1 MKISNASKKVLASAL
16 SAAMVVA
23 FAPTVAFGAAD
34 SATADG
40 TKTVAVTFNANGGTV
55 TAGCAGFTTELL
67 KDADGKYFV
76 KVSGTNTA
84 TDASYGAST
93 GWFVDADGDGLYN
106 SKTEKKV
113 TEVSG
118 NNYVEVAADTTAV
131 ELKAIYAMPTVSFAD
146 NAFVAG
152 GVNYAPT
159 GGVVSDNDA
168 ASLTVKTGT
177 EGKAGH
183 TYVLTVKNPNGDAV
197 GSKTFGANTAAGE
210 AAVADLVNDQTVT
223 FTSNPLTGDTMAA
236 WKDKLVSGEYTVSL
250 TDNGK
255 EISIAKVSLAK
266 ITVKVGDST
275 NSKLFQ
281 LKDGKNS
288 TVKLE
293 DINAK
298 TTGYVAYLD
307 ADGYSMGD
315 GSAAITVTGD
325 ATFTATKVAQAV
337 STVAYTATAGD
348 HGTIGF
354 TLAAG
359 AAKYAVSISDKDGVI
374 YTGTYKTSGSHTVS
388 FDGTIGAAHTNAV
401 EKAGSYVVTVVATDS
416 DDNETTSKAKMDLTE
431 VKYAV
436 GEGVKFNDNSDAAS
450 GDKTNWTKAA
460 FQTAYT
466 SDVAPTPTAI
476 DTVTSAKDGYT
487 PATAW
492 QLNGKAYDA
501 KENKLKV
508 GESNTLTAVATA
520 KTLAAAPG
528 YTVEKSTAGTTTQYV
543 LTVTPAANTQV
554 KVEEGANTLA
564 TIATAKAF
572 IIDGTNDITLTAS
585 STALGVGN
593 KVVTLKTAN
602 GLVKIWNTATASGS
616 SKLELL
622 EGNTGAKW
630 SAAAGVKAAIES
642 GKAAYEALAAKYY
655 VSAEEITAVDL
666 AANKALYEAILA
678 EANAQI
684 ASYKD
689 GANVVAGTKV
699 WNMTAAN
706 YKDAVE
712 KLAGEEKKLAKE
724 LKDATEAAQA
734 IAYNKYALGTA
745 SLITTANTLLS
756 KVTENKAIKA
766 ADVTAAQ
773 KVTEQLKAAKTAEE
787 AKAAIEAYG
796 QLSNEA
802 KALVATADVAAAQ
815 QIVNDAETAQKLKDS
830 QDLAAA
836 RDLNGKKVTAK
847 AKVGKKAQ
855 GKSFTYKLAA
865 SESGET
871 AVYKKVSG
879 SKHVKISKSGK
890 VTFSKV
896 KVQKKAKT
904 YSAKVSVTYGTQ
916 TVTKT
921 VKLVVKKK

>member
-84 TDASYGAST
+84 TDASYGPST

-106 SKTEKKV
+106 SETEKMVTKV
-113 TEVSG
+113 NG
-118 NNYVEVAADTTAV
+118 NDYVEVAADTTAV
-131 ELKAIYAMPTVSFAD
+131 ELKAIYPMPTVSFAD
-146 NAFVAG
+146 GAFTAG
-152 GVNYAPT
+152 GVSYAPA
-159 GGVVSDNDA
+159 GGVVSDSDA
-168 ASLTVKTGT
+168 ASLAVKTGT
-177 EGKAGH
+177 AGKAGH
-183 TYVLTVKNPNGDAV
+183 TYVLTVKNPNGDTV
-197 GSKTFGANTAAGE
+197 GTKTFGANTAAGE
-210 AAVADLVNDQTVT
+210 VAVSELANDQTVT

-255 EISIAKVSLAK
+255 EISVAKVSLAK

-275 NSKLFQ
+275 DSKLFQ

-298 TTGYVAYLD
+298 TAGYVAYLD

-337 STVAYTATAGD
+337 SSVEYTATAGD

-359 AAKYAVSISDKDGVI
+359 ATKYAVSISDKDGVI
-374 YTGTYKTSGSHTVS
+374 YTGTYKASGAKTVF
-388 FDGTIGAAHTNAV
+388 FDGTIGEAHTSAV

-450 GDKTNWTKAA
+450 GDTTNWTKAA

-466 SDVAPTPTAI
+466 SDAAPAPTAI
-476 DTVTSAKDGYT
+476 DTVAAAKGGYT
-487 PATAW
+487 LAAAW

-520 KTLAAAPG
+520 KTLAAVPG

-543 LTVTPAANTQV
+543 LTVTPAANTSV
-554 KVEEGANTLA
+554 AVSDGTDLG
-564 TIATAKAF
+564 TITTAKAF
-572 IIDGTNDITLTAS
+572 IIDGTKDITLTAS
-585 STALGVGN
+585 STVPGVGN
-593 KVVTLKTAN
+593 KVITLKTAN
-602 GLVKIWNTATASGS
+602 GLVKAWNTATASGS

-655 VSAEEITAVDL
+655 VSSEEITAVDL

-734 IAYNKYALGTA
+734 TAYDKYALGTA
-745 SLITTANTLLS
+745 SLITTANTLLV
-756 KVTENKAIKA
+756 KATENKAVKA
-766 ADVTAAQ
+766 ADVKAATEATAA
-773 KVTEQLKAAKTAEE
+773 LKAAKTADE
-787 AKAAIEAYG
+787 AKAALEAYSK
-796 QLSNEA
+796 LSDDA
-802 KALVATADVAAAQ
+802 KKLVATADVAAAQ
-815 QIVNDAETAQKLKDS
+815 KIVSDAEMAQKLKDS

-847 AKVGKKAQ
+847 AKVGKKAT

-879 SKHVKISKSGK
+879 SKYIKVSKSGK
-890 VTFSKV
+890 VSFKAV

>member
-106 SKTEKKV
+106 SRTEKKV
-113 TEVSG
+113 AIVGSD
-118 NNYVEVAADTTAV
+118 NYVEVAADTTAV
-131 ELKAIYAMPTVSFAD
+131 ELKAIYTMPTVGFENS
-146 NAFVAG
+146 AF
-152 GVNYAPT
+152 T
-159 GGVVSDNDA
+159 GAATYTNGSISDNKA
-168 ASLTVKTGT
+168 ASFTVKTST
-177 EGKAGH
+177 KGKAGH
-183 TYVLTVKNPNGDAV
+183 TYVLTVKNPNGDTV
-197 GSKTFGANTAAGE
+197 GTKTFGANTAAGE
-210 AAVADLVNDQTVT
+210 AAVSELANDQTVF
-223 FTSNPLTGDTMAA
+223 FTANPVTGDTMAT
-236 WKDKLVSGEYTVSL
+236 WMDKLVSGEYTASL

-255 EISIAKVSLAK
+255 EISTAKVSLAK
-266 ITVKVGDST
+266 VTAKVGD
-275 NSKLFQ
+275 NSASQFVQ
-281 LKDGKNS
+281 LVDGKK
-288 TVKLE
+288 TVKL
-293 DINAK
+293 AK
-298 TTGYVAYLD
+298 LETPYVAYLD
-307 ADGYSMGD
+307 ADGYNAGTLVNA
-315 GSAAITVTGD
+315 GQPEEGTEVEVTGD

-337 STVAYTATAGD
+337 SAVEYTATAGD

-359 AAKYAVSISDKDGVI
+359 ATKYAVSISDKDGVI
-374 YTGTYKTSGSHTVS
+374 YTGTYKTSNAKTVF
-388 FDGTIGAAHTNAV
+388 FDGTIGEAHTNAV

-466 SDVAPTPTAI
+466 SDAAPAPTAI
-476 DTVTSAKDGYT
+476 DTVAAAKDGYT
-487 PATAW
+487 LAAAW

-543 LTVTPAANTQV
+543 LTVTPAANTSV
-554 KVEEGANTLA
+554 AVSDGTDLG
-564 TIATAKAF
+564 TITTAKAF
-572 IIDGTNDITLTAS
+572 IIDGTKDITLTAS
-585 STALGVGN
+585 STVPGVGN
-593 KVVTLKTAN
+593 KVITLKTAN
-602 GLVKIWNTATASGS
+602 GLVKAWNTATASGS

-655 VSAEEITAVDL
+655 VSSEEITAVDL
-666 AANKALYEAILA
+666 AAKKALYEAILA

-706 YKDAVE
+706 YKDAIE

-734 IAYNKYALGTA
+734 TAYKKYALGTA
-745 SLITTANTLLS
+745 SLITTANTLLV
-756 KVTENKAIKA
+756 KATENKAVKA
-766 ADVTAAQ
+766 ADVKAATEATAA
-773 KVTEQLKAAKTAEE
+773 LKAAKTADE
-787 AKAAIEAYG
+787 AKAALEAYSK
-796 QLSNEA
+796 LSDDA
-802 KALVATADVAAAQ
+802 KKLVATADVAAAQ
-815 QIVNDAETAQKLKDS
+815 KIVSDAEMAQKLKDS

-847 AKVGKKAQ
+847 AKVGKKAT

-865 SESGET
+865 SESGAT
-871 AVYKKVSG
+871 ATYKKVSG
-879 SKHVKISKSGK
+879 SKYIKVSKSGK
-890 VTFSKV
+890 VSFKAV

>member
-466 SDVAPTPTAI
+466 SDAAPTPATI
-476 DTVTSAKDGYT
+476 DTVASAKGGYT
-487 PATAW
+487 LAAAW
-492 QLNGKAYDA
+492 QLNDKPFDA
-501 KENKLKV
+501 AKNKLKV

-520 KTLAAAPG
+520 QTLAAVPG

-543 LTVTPAANTQV
+543 LTVTPAANTSV
-554 KVEEGANTLA
+554 AVSDGTDLG
-564 TIATAKAF
+564 TITTAKAF
-572 IIDGTNDITLTAS
+572 IIDGTKDITLTAS
-585 STALGVGN
+585 STVPGVGN
-593 KVVTLKTAN
+593 KVITLKTAN
-602 GLVKIWNTATASGS
+602 GLVKAWNTATASGS

-655 VSAEEITAVDL
+655 VSSEEITAVDL

-734 IAYNKYALGTA
+734 TAYKKYALGTA
-745 SLITTANTLLS
+745 SLITTANTLLV
-756 KVTENKAIKA
+756 KATENKAVKA
-766 ADVTAAQ
+766 ADVKAATEATAA
-773 KVTEQLKAAKTAEE
+773 LKAAKTADE
-787 AKAAIEAYG
+787 AKAALEAYSK
-796 QLSNEA
+796 LSDDA
-802 KALVATADVAAAQ
+802 KKLVATADVAAAQ
-815 QIVNDAETAQKLKDS
+815 KIVSDAEMAQKLKDS

-847 AKVGKKAQ
+847 AKVGKKAT

-865 SESGET
+865 SESG
-871 AVYKKVSG
+871 AKASYKKVSG
-879 SKHVKISKSGK
+879 SKYIKVSKSGK